1 MTLDHHGCL
10 GFLGAVT
17 SWGLAEVHLA
27 AATTAAALTCV
38 YMGVAIYRKFK

>member
-1 MTLDHHGCL
+1 MLDQHFAT

-17 SWGLAEVHLA
+17 SWGLADVHLA
-27 AATTAAALTCV
+27 AATTAAILTCV